1 MWIKTKK
8 NIFLVFLTLFLSS
21 FSLVACGSS
30 TNVEK
35 QETGNNQ
42 QDIDTLFKKA
52 ESLFDEDK
60 PQEAYSILKK
70 LAEQGDAK
78 AQNSLGNG
86 YEYGY
91 WGEINLKQAEYWY
104 RKAADQN
111 YVKGI
116 HNLGVSIF
124 LQKRYKDAL
133 SYFEKAASMN
143 HADSINMLGIY
154 HQEGIVFEQDYKKA
168 LEYFSKAIDID
179 ADNASALFNIGQA
192 YYYGEGVG
200 QDYNEAFAWYV
211 KSANQDYSL
220 AKIQL
225 AEMYFSGQAV
235 PKNVKKAIEII
246 KPLAE
251 LGDPKAQQNLKWYVD
266 HPN

>member
-1 MWIKTKK
+1 MWVKTKK
-8 NIFLVFLTLFLSS
+8 NAFLVFLTLFLSS
-21 FSLVACGSS
+21 FSLVACGNS
-30 TNVEK
+30 TNTAK
-35 QETGNNQ
+35 QEDSNTQ
-42 QDIDTLFKKA
+42 QDVNPLFEKA
-52 ESLFDEDK
+52 QNLFDQDKYED
-60 PQEAYSILKK
+60 AYKIFKQ
-70 LAEQGDAK
+70 LADQGDAK
-78 AQNSLGNG
+78 AQNALGNG
-86 YEYGY
+86 YQHGF
-91 WGEINLKQAEYWY
+91 WGETDLKQAKKWFQ
-104 RKAADQN
+104 KAADQN
-111 YVKGI
+111 YAGGI
-116 HNLGVSIF
+116 HNLGMLEF
-124 LQKRYKDAL
+124 LQGNYKQAL
-133 SYFEKAASMN
+133 PYFEKGANLKSSESMTL
-143 HADSINMLGIY
+143 LGAY
-154 HQEGIVFEQDYKKA
+154 YSEGIIFEQDYKKA

-200 QDYNEAFAWYV
+200 QDYNKAFAWYV

-251 LGDPKAQQNLKWYVD
+251 LGDPKAQQNLKWYID